1 MIQNMRDLGGI
12 RSSDGRVIRHG
23 MLVRSA
29 ALVNA
34 EPEDLVGISTVIDI
48 RTTEETL
55 EKPDITFGQEYLH
68 LPVFDEAVK
77 GVSHESKTDEV
88 EVPKMDIFDMR
99 AIYAKIV
106 SLRFKEYS
114 RVLRTIMSHDFSTGA
129 VLWHCTEGKDRC
141 GLTTAMLLEILGIP
155 KDAIMEDY
163 LKTNLVNLEKAEK
176 LKEKLLVE
184 RGEVVAE
191 RFYRAMIA
199 DASYLEAAWDEM
211 GDNYISDRLKIEEPE
226 IMEFREKILS

>member
-1 MIQNMRDLGGI
+1 MT
-12 RSSDGRVIRHG
+12 H
-23 MLVRSA
+23 
-29 ALVNA
+29 
-34 EPEDLVGISTVIDI
+34 
-48 RTTEETL
+48 
-55 EKPDITFGQEYLH
+55 FH